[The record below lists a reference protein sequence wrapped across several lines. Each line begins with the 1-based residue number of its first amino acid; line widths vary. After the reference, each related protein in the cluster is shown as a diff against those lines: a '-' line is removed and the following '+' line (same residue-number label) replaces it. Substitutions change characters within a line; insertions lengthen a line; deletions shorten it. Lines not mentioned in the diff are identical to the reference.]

1 MFVTPKKA
9 TVIAATSLV
18 VAALG
23 STPLSQAAG
32 SLVLPKRSVGTAQL
46 KKNAV
51 NGRKVKDG
59 TLAAADFKAGQLPVG
74 PKGET
79 GPQGLQGPA
88 GPQGPEG
95 AMGPQG
101 ASGAAN
107 VTVQRATYPIAAGAS
122 SFGSASCPA
131 GARATGGGSSVTS
144 TPTGGKIHH
153 ATTEMSRPLVPG
165 GIEAASGQTPTGWG
179 VSVRNEEAGAGTL
192 VVYVVCAAP

>member
-9 TVIAATSLV
+9 PVIAATALV

-23 STPLSQAAG
+23 STSLSQAAG
-32 SLVLPKRSVGTAQL
+32 SLVLPKHSVGAAQL
-46 KKNAV
+46 KKDAV

-59 TLAAADFKAGQLPVG
+59 TLAAADFRAGQLLVG

-79 GPQGLQGPA
+79 GPQGPQGPA

-95 AMGPQG
+95 ATGPHG
-101 ASGAAN
+101 ASGATN
-107 VTVQRATYPIAAGAS
+107 VTVQRATYPIAAGA
-122 SFGSASCPA
+122 GLLAGVGCPA
-131 GARATGGGSSVTS
+131 GARATGGGASIKGTNGEILESS
-144 TPTGGKIHH
+144 I
-153 ATTEMSRPLVPG
+153 EMSRPLAPG

-179 VSVRNEEAGAGTL
+179 VSVRNEQAYAGTL

>member
-9 TVIAATSLV
+9 TVIAATALV

-32 SLVLPKRSVGTAQL
+32 TLVLPKRSVGAAQL

-79 GPQGLQGPA
+79 GPQGPQGPA

-95 AMGPQG
+95 AKGAQG
-101 ASGAAN
+101 APGAAN
-107 VTVQRATYPIAAGAS
+107 VTVQRATYPIAAGDAD
-122 SFGSASCPA
+122 FGSAICPA
-131 GARATGGGSSVTS
+131 GARATGGGASVTG
-144 TPTGGKIHH
+144 GGKIYH
-153 ATTEMSRPLVPG
+153 ATIEMGRPLLPG
-165 GIEAASGQTPTGWG
+165 GIEAGSGQTPTGWG
-179 VSVRNEEAGAGTL
+179 VSVRNEEASAGTL